1 MAVICVF
8 AEQVVMALETVDEE
22 PEMEAPVPLS
32 QAKKTAEVEAPVA
45 VSQRKKKESRVPAN
59 YKHHVIALYEN
70 FEVCI

>member
-1 MAVICVF
+1 MAVIRVF

-45 VSQRKKKESRVPAN
+45 VSQRKKKEARALAID
-59 YKHHVIALYEN
+59 KHHVIALYEP
-70 FEVCI
+70 FELCI